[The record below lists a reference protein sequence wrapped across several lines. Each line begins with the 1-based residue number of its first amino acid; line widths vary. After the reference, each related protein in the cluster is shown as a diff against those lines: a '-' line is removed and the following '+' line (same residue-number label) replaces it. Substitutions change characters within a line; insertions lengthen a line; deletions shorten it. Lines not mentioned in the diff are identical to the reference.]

1 MTKAR
6 ALSIWV
12 YFNPVFLFCL
22 YEEVVLSFEL
32 LALELCNALA
42 KLVKV
47 WTDPPSTEPVASSKA
62 DDKKYNVVKNDIHS
76 LLIIFLFAVSLEV

>member
-32 LALELCNALA
+32 LTLELCDALA
-42 KLVKV
+42 KPVKI
-47 WTDPPSTEPVASSKA
+47 WTDPPNAECVANSKA
-62 DDKKYNVVKNDIHS
+62 DEKKHNVVKNDIHS